1 MRKLTLALLSGAYIC
16 LALITALLVWR
27 IGGGAGAGAAALI
40 GTVGLCFSL
49 HGLVERGLADQGD
62 LAGEIE
68 AVRDA
73 HLILAGEIE
82 KIQSR
87 LTEVVEAVAEDALRR
102 SEEIYSE
109 VQLLEDVVQHMGE
122 RIEAQLSLQVEH
134 AAADSVSPQAAALL
148 HTVRAALDAGRVDLY
163 LQAVVSLPQRRTQ
176 YYESFSRLRDETGRV
191 LMPAEFLS
199 VAEPARLVAAIDNL
213 LLFRCVQIVRRLAK
227 QDRKVGIFCNISL
240 ASLGDEDFF
249 PPFMEF
255 LGANRDL
262 ADSLIFELGQSA
274 FDARGGVEARNMA
287 RLADLGFRF
296 SIDKVN
302 DLELD
307 FQDLARADVAFVK
320 IAAPLLIDQLQDD
333 DGRLTLKSLPELEA
347 ADYAELARRHGV
359 ELIAEKVESERQV
372 VDVLDLDI
380 GHGQGHLFG
389 EPRPIRD
396 AVLAEAQPPAELMQA
411 ALRRRECRRAV
422 ALAQGPAQPARLVR
436 DDGGCAAAARAT
448 RPRHDPP
455 DPGPWLRSPSAATTC
470 CSATSGA

>member
-16 LALITALLVWR
+16 ISLMTALLVWR
-27 IGGGAGAGAAALI
+27 IGGGAGAGMAALI
-40 GTVGLCFSL
+40 GTLGLCFAVQ
-49 HGLVERGLADQGD
+49 GLIARMGQQGE

-68 AVRDA
+68 AVREA
-73 HLILAGEIE
+73 HLVLAGEIE
-82 KIQSR
+82 KLQSR
-87 LTEVVEAVAEDALRR
+87 VTDVVETIAEDALRR

-122 RIEAQLSLQVEH
+122 RIEAQLNLQVEH

-199 VAEPARLVAAIDNL
+199 VAEPGGLVAAIDNL
-213 LLFRCVQIVRRLAK
+213 LLFRCVQIVRRLAA

-262 ADSLIFELGQSA
+262 SGSLIFELGQSA
-274 FDARGGVEARNMA
+274 FKARGSTEARNMA
-287 RLADLGFRF
+287 KLADLGFRF

-302 DLELD
+302 DLDLD

-320 IAAPLLIDQLQDD
+320 IGAPLLIEQLQED
-333 DGRLTLKSLPELEA
+333 DGRLTLKSMPDLEA
-347 ADYAELARRHGV
+347 AELAALALRHGV
-359 ELIAEKVESERQV
+359 ELVAEKVESERQV
-372 VDVLDLDI
+372 VDILDLEI
-380 GHGQGHLFG
+380 GLGQGHLFG

-396 AVLAEAQPPAELMQA
+396 AVLAESAPPVELIQA
-411 ALRRRECRRAV
+411 TLRRRA
-422 ALAQGPAQPARLVR
+422 
-436 DDGGCAAAARAT
+436 
-448 RPRHDPP
+448 
-455 DPGPWLRSPSAATTC
+455 S
-470 CSATSGA
+470 